1 MVFISQSSIVEPREI
16 MECGCGEPPG
26 YRTLIGHFLGAALR
40 WLVRGHGRV
49 SGDIGGVLV
58 YRWHG

>member
-26 YRTLIGHFLGAALR
+26 SRLTGAGKIPA
-40 WLVRGHGRV
+40 
-49 SGDIGGVLV
+49 SD
-58 YRWHG
+58 